1 MTGDSAREAWFDATW
16 TKVHPLSPLVRG
28 WVTIVAIPAAFFA
41 YNWEMWS
48 NLWNAW
54 RSGEL
59 VDNVQSNPLPYL
71 IGGGAFLA
79 LALLIFIGFTLSW
92 WFTRYKITAEH
103 VMVKSGILVRQHRQ
117 ARIDRVQAV
126 DLRQPLLARIAR
138 LAELRFEVAEGDGTA
153 ATLAFLRKREAERLR
168 TEIMD
173 RAAGRLAAPNPRQY
187 DHPAAGTAHSA
198 SLNVGNSADSAAI
211 SHIPRR
217 SVHEPAET
225 AGPDEAAVPAGAQ
238 TPAAVPDRHIAR
250 VPIWRLIASMICGPG
265 GVVVV
270 LVVGIYL
277 TYLLLT
283 TALLWFSGEQEASV
297 LMEIGL
303 QPAVGIPILIG
314 AVLGFWGQLTGGWN
328 FTATMTQ
335 AGLRL
340 KYGLTTTNTQ
350 TVPPGR
356 VQGIQIQQGL
366 LWRPFGWYRVIVTV
380 AGYGLDSRTTLLP
393 VGTAGDVMRLTAEMF
408 PDLRVDRPEQIF
420 MEGLQGS
427 GDHGSFTAVPAR
439 AALFDPWVR
448 RRRGFFTTPSALLIR
463 DGRMTRRLTMVPHE
477 RIQSAALQQGPL
489 ARWRRVAT
497 LHIHLPAGPITV
509 LAQNQDLQQIRQLFE
524 QETGYAAVA
533 RRLTDRN
540 QWMLPEELAE
550 FEKNVAEAV
559 EKLDDAAAPPAAP

>member
-1 MTGDSAREAWFDATW
+1 MTEAAAREAWFDETW

-48 NLWNAW
+48 NLWTAW
-54 RSGEL
+54 RTGEL
-59 VDNVQSNPLPYL
+59 VENVQSNPLPYL
-71 IGGGAFLA
+71 IGGGVFLT
-79 LALLIFIGFTLSW
+79 LALLIFVGFTLSW
-92 WFTRYKITAEH
+92 WFTRYKITEEH
-103 VMVKSGILVRQHRQ
+103 VMVKSGIFVRQHRK

-173 RAAGRLAAPNPRQY
+173 RAAGRLPALGSTQDTAPPAAPS
-187 DHPAAGTAHSA
+187 DSA
-198 SLNVGNSADSAAI
+198 SLNVGNSDNSAVISDIPRHSAAQPTELPGPVE
-211 SHIPRR
+211 SPIPA
-217 SVHEPAET
+217 S
-225 AGPDEAAVPAGAQ
+225 
-238 TPAAVPDRHIAR
+238 VPDRQIAR

-265 GVVVV
+265 GVIVV
-270 LVVGIYL
+270 LVAGIYV
-277 TYLLLT
+277 TYLGLT
-283 TALLWFSGEQEASV
+283 TAIVWFSGEQDASMV
-297 LMEIGL
+297 MEVGL

-366 LWRPFGWYRVIVTV
+366 LWRPFGWYKVIVTV

-408 PDLRVDRPEQIF
+408 PDLRVERPEQIF

-427 GDHGSFTAVPAR
+427 GSSRGFTEVPAR
-439 AALFDPWVR
+439 AALFDPLVR
-448 RRRGFFTTPSALLIR
+448 RRRGFFTTASALLIR
-463 DGRMTRRLTMVPHE
+463 DGWMTRRLTMVPHE
-477 RIQSAALQQGPL
+477 RIQSTALQQGPL
-489 ARWRRVAT
+489 ARWRNVAT
-497 LHIHLPAGPITV
+497 LHIHLPAGPITA
-509 LAQNQDLQQIRQLFE
+509 LAKNQDLERIRHLFE

-559 EKLDDAAAPPAAP
+559 EKLDDAAVPSSAP